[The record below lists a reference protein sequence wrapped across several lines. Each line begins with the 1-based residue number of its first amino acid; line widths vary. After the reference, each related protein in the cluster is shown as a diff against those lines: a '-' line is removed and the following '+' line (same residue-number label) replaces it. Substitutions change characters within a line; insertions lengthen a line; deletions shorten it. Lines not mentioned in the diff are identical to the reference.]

1 MKVKLKALI
10 LVFAA
15 SLFSMAAFAQIPGAK
30 RSADYVPGEVLVK
43 FRSGGV
49 FTDRVAHMMVGA
61 TVVQE
66 WQFIGV
72 QRVKL
77 PENVSVEDAIT
88 FYTSLKNVEFAEP
101 NYIAHAMFT
110 PNDAYWNV
118 QWGAQLIQC
127 APAWDLT
134 QGNPS
139 IVIAALDTGVQF
151 SNPDIAGKTVSGGWD
166 YANNDSDP
174 SDDNGHGTNTA
185 GIAAAATNNSVG
197 IAGVGFNCKIL
208 PIKVLDASG
217 SGTYGWIISGIDR
230 ARTQGAKVINMSL
243 GGGSPS
249 SSLEAA
255 VNAAWNAGIVLC
267 AAAGNSG
274 TTQFTY
280 PAAYTNCIAV
290 GASTQSDGRA
300 SFSNYGSSWV
310 DVAAPGVNIVGP
322 WNDGNWYYVSGTSQA
337 TPHVAGQAALIFSRF
352 GASTPA
358 ATVRQRIEDNT
369 DPVQGGQW
377 VAKGRINVLRSLQG
391 QSTQDVLPSSF
402 TVTRGAYMSG
412 ATSDLHT
419 NDGTYVRVQA
429 RAQTEIAA
437 ASVEIETV
445 GTAPTGTVTQ
455 LQFKYDGRVSGSPT
469 RQRIEL
475 FNYQSNSWETVDERD
490 GPAADQTVTIT
501 ITTNPGRFV
510 QSGTRQMK
518 ARIGYHDRGV
528 TFPAWDGYYDWAIWT
543 VTVQ

>member
-1 MKVKLKALI
+1 MKLKALI
-10 LVFAA
+10 LLLVALLLPIAA
-15 SLFSMAAFAQIPGAK
+15 LAQLPGAK
-30 RSADYVPGEVLVK
+30 TSNDYVPDEVLVK

-49 FTDRVAHMMVGA
+49 YTERMAHMMVGA

-66 WQFIGV
+66 WEFIGV

-77 PENVSVEDAIT
+77 PKSVSVEQAIT
-88 FYTSLKNVEFAEP
+88 FYSSLRNVEFAEP
-101 NYIAHAMFT
+101 NYIAHATFT
-110 PNDAYWNV
+110 PNDTFWNL
-118 QWGAQLIQC
+118 QWGAQRIQC
-127 APAWDLT
+127 APAWDIT
-134 QGNPS
+134 QGDPS
-139 IVIAALDTGVQF
+139 IVIAILDTGVQF

-174 SDDNGHGTNTA
+174 SDDNGHGTNVA
-185 GIAAAATNNSVG
+185 GIAAAATNNNVG

-208 PIKVLDASG
+208 PIKVLNASG

-230 ARTQGAKVINMSL
+230 ARQQGAKVINMSL
-243 GGGSPS
+243 AGGSPS

-255 VNAAWNAGIVLC
+255 VNAAWNAGIVLA

-274 TTQFTY
+274 STQQMY
-280 PAAYTNCIAV
+280 PAAYVNCIAV
-290 GASTQSDGRA
+290 GASDQNDRRA
-300 SFSNYGSSWV
+300 SFSQYGSSWV
-310 DVAAPGVNIVGP
+310 DVAAPGVNIAGP

-337 TPHVAGQAALIFSRF
+337 CPHVAGQAALIFSRF

-358 ATVRQRIEDNT
+358 ATVRQRIENNT

-402 TVTRGAYMSG
+402 TVTRGALIAGSVG
-412 ATSDLHT
+412 RLHS
-419 NDGTYVRVQA
+419 NDGSAIQVQA
-429 RAQTEIAA
+429 RHQIEVAA
-437 ASVEIETV
+437 ASVEIEIV
-445 GTAPTGTVTQ
+445 GTAPSGTITQ
-455 LQFKYDGRVSGSPT
+455 IQFKYDGRTSGTPT

-475 FNYQSNSWETVDERD
+475 FNYQTSSWEMVDERD
-490 GPAADQTVTIT
+490 GPMSDQTVIVTISS
-501 ITTNPGRFV
+501 NPGRFV

-528 TFPAWDGYYDWAIWT
+528 TFPSWDGYYDWAIWT
-543 VTVQ
+543 VTFQ